1 MTIQNAEI
9 TSTMLGIE
17 DHGIM
22 TFFLMLRWRPGAGCG
37 LGGYALD
44 QYGGGCGLPRIGHGM
59 SYQAIREILETLKVN
74 KWEDLPGTLCR
85 IEENG
90 LGRGIDKIG
99 HIMEDRWFNLKEWM
113 QAVQK
118 DSEKNKNESPFL

>member
-17 DHGIM
+17 DHGTM
-22 TFFLMLRWRPGAGCG
+22 TFFLMLKWPGAGCG
-37 LGGYALD
+37 LGGYTLD
-44 QYGGGCGLPRIGHGM
+44 QHGGRGKPRVGHGM

-74 KWEDLPGTLCR
+74 KWEDLPGTICR
-85 IEENG
+85 VEENG

-118 DSEKNKNESPFL
+118 DSEENKNESPI